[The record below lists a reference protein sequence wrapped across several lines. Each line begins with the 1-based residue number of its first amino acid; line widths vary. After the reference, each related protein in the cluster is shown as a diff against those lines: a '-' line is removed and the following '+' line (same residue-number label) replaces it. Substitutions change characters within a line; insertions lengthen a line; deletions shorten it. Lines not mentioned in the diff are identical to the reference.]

1 MSGKLWSSRVVRLAP
16 AEPRSTPGRVS
27 EGKGSALILWDA
39 LEAGFLNFS
48 AIDNLGW
55 TIFCFTEEGM
65 VSCVTG
71 GCLAAS
77 LVSKP

>member
-1 MSGKLWSSRVVRLAP
+1 MSGQLWSSRVVRLAP
-16 AEPRSTPGRVS
+16 PEPRSTPGKVS
-27 EGKGSALILWDA
+27 ERKGSAPILWDA

-55 TIFCFTEEGM
+55 TIFCFTEDGM

-77 LVSKP
+77 LVSTH